1 MRFNWTGFL
10 SSSLLSQIRTTKNW
24 KQVKI
29 VQSDND
35 MSGGAQANQM
45 LQIDERADMERTLMS
60 MQLDQFKQ
68 ELHGAT
74 SSVSSEVKKIKTD

>member
-1 MRFNWTGFL
+1 
-10 SSSLLSQIRTTKNW
+10 
-24 KQVKI
+24 
-29 VQSDND
+29 

-74 SSVSSEVKKIKTD
+74 SSVSSEVKKIKTDLGTT